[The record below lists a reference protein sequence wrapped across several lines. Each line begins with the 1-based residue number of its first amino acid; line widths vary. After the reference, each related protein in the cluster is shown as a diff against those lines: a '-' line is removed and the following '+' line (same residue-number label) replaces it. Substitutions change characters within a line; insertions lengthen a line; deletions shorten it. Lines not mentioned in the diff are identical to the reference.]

1 MGYFSF
7 NIWFFEIMIFFVVK
21 YCEEDFFKMLY
32 FFNNVYEL
40 VKKLNNMLV
49 KVFYEFLRLFIIVLK
64 SI

>member
-1 MGYFSF
+1 
-7 NIWFFEIMIFFVVK
+7 MIFFVVK
-21 YCEEDFFKMLY
+21 YCEVDFFKMLY